1 MSLIL
6 NNDFDEKIILNDLE
20 QELYDALMDEYN
32 DIFENILNISEKSLF
47 DSIVNNVRAVFG
59 EKKMKSFSKITLARS
74 LSTLKI
80 NNYMQDIMSLKNV
93 KEMVLS
99 LGNKDINKKIPE
111 LKIDEIYAH
120 CKDCSKCYHT
130 CGEILLNPPNHN
142 FIFCLKCKMIYKKD
156 LIHLF
161 CKECREEYYSY
172 IIDYNEPI
180 YEDYFPATW
189 DKYHCPNYIC
199 EEMACPECDS
209 ILYYND
215 KKKILKC
222 FGCRWSHLLKDMK
235 WKCELCDEEFSSG
248 VKEYVRFET
257 KPLVNCVRNALVD
270 KIPARP
276 AECPCCG
283 AEPRLYIFK
292 HNDKKCKGDL
302 YLGYLQKREMAVC
315 SQCRLVQKLKEVKWN
330 CPKCGDNF
338 YCSKNKNLNKNG
350 IEVRKNNYLL
360 KPMKAVENNQENL
373 VKSMKFNQS
382 RMKMAGAETRNNEFF
397 VTRDRGKSFNKKMVS
412 GLFADERGNNRKK
425 NKRIPASRAMND
437 IDNMNN
443 INNINLI
450 KNSYNE
456 GNDAIKNFSI
466 KEEDE
471 FYINNPPPRE
481 FKSNKDNIRINGNNN
496 LMQPSNNY
504 DKLSKYILSKRN
516 LKESRSPTNI
526 ILLNHM
532 QTPMHLGD
540 KKLKYFDE
548 KKKDSSINNS
558 DKKKS
563 LLNGN
568 SNTRFSLNK
577 RFINY
582 NKELLKNNNVENN
595 PEANNSGHKIKS
607 NNPRSDKNIS
617 LNLQININNIN
628 FNNMAIDDNNDSS
641 IKRIKTAILSRRFD
655 NNYNLQKKEKI
666 MKLLEKKYENGV
678 NGNNGINYEIE
689 PDENFIPEDFDIIKQ
704 IGEGTFGKIYCIE
717 WPKNKKRYAMKKMIL
732 RTMEELNVNQ
742 EKTNILFNFIKK
754 THCNGVIKLYGDQC
768 EQKNEA
774 EYRYYVLMEL
784 AHIDWENEIK
794 KRSEMKKYY
803 TEGEL
808 IEILYQLIESFAL
821 LQKNNITHRDIKP
834 QNILIVNNKYKIC
847 DFGEAKIVPSEGV
860 IQQSIRG
867 TELYMSPIL
876 FKALNNRQ
884 KNIVHNT
891 YKSDVFS
898 LGMCILL
905 AATLTYQSLYDIREL
920 DNMES
925 VKNVL
930 VKFLI
935 VKYSYNF
942 VGTLLKMLEINENLR
957 PDFIQLEN
965 SIRNFYG

>member
-6 NNDFDEKIILNDLE
+6 NNDFDEKIVLNDLE

-32 DIFENILNISEKSLF
+32 DIFENILNISEKNLF
-47 DSIVNNVRAVFG
+47 DTIVNNVTAIFG
-59 EKKMKSFSKITLARS
+59 EKKMKSFSKITLARA

-80 NNYMQDIMSLKNV
+80 SNYMQDFLSLKNT
-93 KEMVLS
+93 KEMILS

-130 CGEILLNPPNHN
+130 CGEVLLNPPNHN
-142 FIFCLKCKMIYKKD
+142 YIFCLKCKMIYKKD

-161 CKECREEYYSY
+161 CKECNEEYYSY

-189 DKYHCPNYIC
+189 DKYHCPNFIC
-199 EEMACPECDS
+199 EEMTCPECDS
-209 ILYYND
+209 MLYYND

-222 FGCRWSHLLKDMK
+222 FGCKWNHLLKDMK

-248 VKEYVRFET
+248 VKEYVKFET
-257 KPLVNCVRNALVD
+257 KPLVNCVRNALVN

-276 AECPCCG
+276 LECPCCG
-283 AEPRLYIFK
+283 AEPRLYTFK
-292 HNDKKCKGDL
+292 HSDKKCKGVL
-302 YLGYLQKREMAVC
+302 YLGYLQKKEMTVC
-315 SQCRLVQKLKEVKWN
+315 SNCRLVQKLKEVKWT
-330 CPKCGDNF
+330 CPKCEDNF
-338 YCSKNKNLNKNG
+338 YCSKIKNGNKKG
-350 IEVRKNNYLL
+350 IEVRRNNYLL
-360 KPMKAVENNQENL
+360 KPMTTSENDQEKIDNSL
-373 VKSMKFNQS
+373 KFNEM
-382 RMKMAGAETRNNEFF
+382 RMKMAGAMARNNDFF
-397 VTRDRGKSFNKKMVS
+397 VNRERGKSFNKKMVH
-412 GLFADERGNNRKK
+412 GLFMDERTKNRKD
-425 NKRIPASRAMND
+425 NKRIPTSRLIRNV
-437 IDNMNN
+437 N
-443 INNINLI
+443 II
-450 KNSYNE
+450 KNNYN
-456 GNDAIKNFSI
+456 GNNDDNNDKNYSI

-471 FYINNPPPRE
+471 FYLNPIKD
-481 FKSNKDNIRINGNNN
+481 FKSNKDNIHINNKSN
-496 LMQPSNNY
+496 LIQPNFE
-504 DKLSKYILSKRN
+504 KLSKYILSKKN
-516 LKESRSPTNI
+516 AKENRSPKNI
-526 ILLNHM
+526 ILLNHL
-532 QTPMHLGD
+532 QTPNILGE
-540 KKLKYFDE
+540 KKLKYFEVNKNSSQKDID
-548 KKKDSSINNS
+548 KKD
-558 DKKKS
+558 
-563 LLNGN
+563 LVNGN
-568 SNTRFSLNK
+568 HNNRFSLNQK
-577 RFINY
+577 FLNY
-582 NKELLKNNNVENN
+582 NKELLKNNIERYSVINGSNHKKNN
-595 PEANNSGHKIKS
+595 FI
-607 NNPRSDKNIS
+607 PRSDKNIS

-628 FNNMAIDDNNDSS
+628 FNNIPLADKKDYSNKRLKTSILNDRYDN
-641 IKRIKTAILSRRFD
+641 KF
-655 NNYNLQKKEKI
+655 NLRKKEQI
-666 MKLLEKKYENGV
+666 MKLLEKEYENG
-678 NGNNGINYEIE
+678 INDIE

-717 WPKNKKRYAMKKMIL
+717 WPKNKKKYAMKKMIL

-754 THCNGVIKLYGDQC
+754 THCNGVIRLYGDQC

-774 EYRYYVLMEL
+774 EYIYYVLMEL
-784 AHIDWENEIK
+784 ASIDWENEIK
-794 KRSEMKKYY
+794 KRSEIKKFY

-808 IEILYQLIESFAL
+808 IKILTQLIESFAL

-834 QNILIVNNKYKIC
+834 QNILIVSNKYKIC
-847 DFGEAKIVPSEGV
+847 DFGEAKIVPTEGV

-930 VKFLI
+930 VKYLI

-942 VGTLLKMLEINENLR
+942 VGTLLKMLEVNENLR

-965 SIRNFYG
+965 SIRNIYG

>member
-6 NNDFDEKIILNDLE
+6 NNDFDEKIVLNDLE
-20 QELYDALMDEYN
+20 QELYDALIDEYN
-32 DIFENILNISEKSLF
+32 DIFENILNISEKNLF
-47 DSIVNNVRAVFG
+47 DTIVNNVTAIFG
-59 EKKMKSFSKITLARS
+59 EKKMKSFSKITLARA

-80 NNYMQDIMSLKNV
+80 SNYMQDFLSLKNT
-93 KEMVLS
+93 KEMILS

-142 FIFCLKCKMIYKKD
+142 YIFCLKCKMIYKKD

-161 CKECREEYYSY
+161 CKECDEEYYSY

-189 DKYHCPNYIC
+189 DNYHCPNFIC
-199 EEMACPECDS
+199 EEMTCPECDS
-209 ILYYND
+209 MLYYND

-222 FGCRWSHLLKDMK
+222 FGCKWNHLLKDMK

-248 VKEYVRFET
+248 VKEYVKFET
-257 KPLVNCVRNALVD
+257 KPLVNCVRNALVN

-276 AECPCCG
+276 LECPCCG
-283 AEPRLYIFK
+283 AEPRLYTFK
-292 HNDKKCKGDL
+292 HNDKKCKGVL
-302 YLGYLQKREMAVC
+302 YLGYLQKKEMTVC
-315 SQCRLVQKLKEVKWN
+315 SNCRLVQKLKEVKWT
-330 CPKCGDNF
+330 CPKCEDNF
-338 YCSKNKNLNKNG
+338 YCSKIKNGNKKG
-350 IEVRKNNYLL
+350 IEVRRNNYLL
-360 KPMKAVENNQENL
+360 KPMTIVENDQEKLDNTL
-373 VKSMKFNQS
+373 KFNQM
-382 RMKMAGAETRNNEFF
+382 RMKMAGAMARNNDFF
-397 VTRDRGKSFNKKMVS
+397 VSRERGKSFSKKMLH
-412 GLFADERGNNRKK
+412 GLFMDERTKNRKD
-425 NKRIPASRAMND
+425 NKRMPTSRLIRNV
-437 IDNMNN
+437 N
-443 INNINLI
+443 II
-450 KNSYNE
+450 KNNYNRN
-456 GNDAIKNFSI
+456 NDDNYDKNYSI

-471 FYINNPPPRE
+471 FYLNPIKD
-481 FKSNKDNIRINGNNN
+481 FKINKDNIHINNKSN
-496 LMQPSNNY
+496 LIQPMFE
-504 DKLSKYILSKRN
+504 KLSNYILSKKN
-516 LKESRSPTNI
+516 PKENRSPKNI
-526 ILLNHM
+526 ILLNHLK
-532 QTPMHLGD
+532 TPNILGG
-540 KKLKYFDE
+540 KKLKYFE
-548 KKKDSSINNS
+548 INKNSSQKDI
-558 DKKKS
+558 DKND

-568 SNTRFSLNK
+568 HNNRFSLNQK
-577 RFINY
+577 VLNY
-582 NKELLKNNNVENN
+582 NKELLKNNIERYSFINGSNHKKNN
-595 PEANNSGHKIKS
+595 FI
-607 NNPRSDKNIS
+607 PRSDKNIS

-628 FNNMAIDDNNDSS
+628 FNNIPFADKKDYSNKRLNTSILNERYDN
-641 IKRIKTAILSRRFD
+641 KF
-655 NNYNLQKKEKI
+655 NLRKKEKI
-666 MKLLEKKYENGV
+666 MRLLEKEYENKT
-678 NGNNGINYEIE
+678 NEIE

-717 WPKNKKRYAMKKMIL
+717 WPKNKKKYAMKKMIL

-754 THCNGVIKLYGDQC
+754 THCNGVIRLYGDQC

-774 EYRYYVLMEL
+774 EYIYYVLMEL
-784 AHIDWENEIK
+784 ASIDWENEIK
-794 KRSEMKKYY
+794 KRSEIKKFY

-808 IEILYQLIESFAL
+808 IKILTQLIESFSL

-834 QNILIVNNKYKIC
+834 QNILIVSNKYKIC
-847 DFGEAKIVPSEGV
+847 DFGEAKIVPTEGV

-876 FKALNNRQ
+876 FKALNSRQ
-884 KNIVHNT
+884 KNIIHNT

-905 AATLTYQSLYDIREL
+905 AATLTFQSLYDIREL

-930 VKFLI
+930 VKYLI

-942 VGTLLKMLEINENLR
+942 VGTLLKMLEVNENLR

-965 SIRNFYG
+965 SIRNIYG